1 MTKIWIEVSGQYS
14 FKKNIRFKTSMLWS
28 DLCDYSDAYIFV
40 KWKITAEK
48 ENDAKTRKRANLQK

>member
-1 MTKIWIEVSGQYS
+1 
-14 FKKNIRFKTSMLWS
+14 MLWS

-48 ENDAKTRKRANLQK
+48 ENDAETRKRANLQK